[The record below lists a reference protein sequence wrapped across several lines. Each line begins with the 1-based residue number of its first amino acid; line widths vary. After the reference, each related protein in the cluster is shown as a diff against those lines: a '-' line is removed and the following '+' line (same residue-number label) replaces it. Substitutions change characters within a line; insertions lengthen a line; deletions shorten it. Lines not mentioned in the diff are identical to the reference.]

1 MAEKSWQVMHMN
13 AMKGFTAA
21 QSNEHQRNWT
31 ESGWKHAIEKGTYDR
46 QRENLNF
53 EIIKGC
59 KVQPINKD
67 KSIPER
73 MAENL
78 AGRGIKDPN
87 ENLAEPKFRTV
98 VDFIL
103 GGSKEQMRRL
113 AFGEQTVVYGS
124 GNNVDNA
131 SLRRMPEIEEWA
143 KDMYRFMSERF
154 GEENIVG
161 CYVHLDE
168 TTPHMHLTLL
178 PIQDGKFAFKKMFAG
193 KDKYEFSMRTKM
205 LHDALSQ
212 VNEKWNLERGR
223 NVSETGAKHRTTEEY
238 RRHLSEECT
247 DIEDKIVRHQ
257 KALSDLKV
265 EISLAE
271 RRVKGLTSMVDNLRK
286 AKSEKEQQLSALE
299 CSLQSHQGDA
309 VSIAAEKE
317 KLEKELASIQ
327 EKLADKQ
334 EKLQVADRQLTAL
347 KDDMDAI
354 SERTNELKGEAYK
367 YSRDIHSNV
376 DVLLKDVMLETLVGE
391 HSERVA
397 GMDLSQQ
404 ATFDG
409 SLLQSL
415 TEQGADVMHCATLL
429 FLGMVNDATTFAET
443 HGGGGSK
450 SGLKWGRD
458 DDEDNR
464 AWARRC
470 MMMASKMMRPTSG
483 KKQKR

>member
-1 MAEKSWQVMHMN
+1 MGTTSKQVMDIKTS
-13 AMKGFTAA
+13 KGLSQT
-21 QSNEHQRNWT
+21 SNEELRAWT
-31 ESGWKHAIEKGTYDR
+31 DKGWEQAMREGNYDR
-46 QRENLNF
+46 SREHLNF
-53 EIIKGC
+53 EVQKGGI
-59 KVQPINKD
+59 VTPID
-67 KSIPER
+67 KKRPLTKR

-78 AGRGIKDPN
+78 ASRGIKDPN
-87 ENLAEPKFRTV
+87 EGLAEPRFRTV
-98 VDFIL
+98 VNFIF
-103 GGSKEQMRRL
+103 GGSTDRMREL
-113 AFGEQTVVYGS
+113 AFGNQEVDFESKG
-124 GNNVDNA
+124 GNEHV
-131 SLRRMPEIEEWA
+131 RRMPEIEEWA

-193 KDKYEFSMRTKM
+193 KDKYEFSARMKM
-205 LHDALSQ
+205 LHDELSL

-223 NVSETGAKHRTTEEY
+223 NVSETGARHRTTEEY

-247 DIEDKIVRHQ
+247 NIEEQVVQHK

-286 AKSEKEQQLSALE
+286 AKAEKEYQLSALE
-299 CSLQSHQGDA
+299 RTLQSHQGDTA
-309 VSIAAEKE
+309 AIIAERDR
-317 KLEKELASIQ
+317 LEKELASIQ
-327 EKLADKQ
+327 TKLEDKQ
-334 EKLQVADRQLTAL
+334 DKLRTADQQLEAL
-347 KDDMDAI
+347 KRDMDAI
-354 SERTNELKGEAYK
+354 GERTEELKGEAYK
-367 YSRDIHSNV
+367 YIREIHSNV

-397 GMDLSQQ
+397 EMGAAEQSI
-404 ATFDG
+404 FDG

-415 TEQGADVMHCATLL
+415 TEQGAEVMHCATLL

-450 SGLKWGRD
+450 SNLKWGKD

-470 MMMASKMMRPTSG
+470 MMMASRMMRPTSG